1 MPTPASG
8 TISILNI
15 WNEYA
20 MIGGCY
26 ATGGSATPSNVSMQ
40 GLAVAQNPL
49 YSSGTVSMNQFYNS
63 SCPKAGGGK

>member
-15 WNEYA
+15 WNEYKT
-20 MIGGCY
+20 GGCI
-26 ATGGSATPSNVSMQ
+26 AGSATPSNVSMQ
-40 GLAVAQNPL
+40 VLAVAQNPL